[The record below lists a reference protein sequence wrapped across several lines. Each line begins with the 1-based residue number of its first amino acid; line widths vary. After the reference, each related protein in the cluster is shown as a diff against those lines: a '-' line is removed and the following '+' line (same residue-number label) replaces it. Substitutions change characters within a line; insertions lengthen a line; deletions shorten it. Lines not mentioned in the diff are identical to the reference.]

1 MRISGVF
8 ASLPGSSVP
17 SFVIFDQPSQVYFPK
32 VTLVE
37 GGEKEEDFKNYED
50 EDFYAVKKIFKTLS
64 ETFSKPDAS
73 WQFIV
78 LDHADKA
85 IYGDIENV
93 HEVDEWREEKTHTD
107 RMVYRCIEHAGFFCS
122 HKEYGAL

>member
-1 MRISGVF
+1 
-8 ASLPGSSVP
+8 
-17 SFVIFDQPSQVYFPK
+17 
-32 VTLVE
+32 
-37 GGEKEEDFKNYED
+37 
-50 EDFYAVKKIFKTLS
+50 LS

-93 HEVDEWREEKTHTD
+93 HEVDEWRDGRKLIPTEWYTD
-107 RMVYRCIEHAGFFCS
+107 V
-122 HKEYGAL
+122 